1 MMYKIISK
9 ENIAPSIYKMII
21 EAPRIAKK
29 ALPGQFIILRVT
41 EDGERIPLTISDSD
55 KEAGTVTII
64 YQEVGMT
71 TKLLT
76 TKDAGESL
84 SDFVGPL
91 GKPSELEGL
100 KKVLCI
106 GGGVGTAVVYPDVKY
121 LYEQG
126 ATVDVIVGARSA
138 DYVILEDEIKS
149 RCRNLYITTDD
160 GTKGRK
166 GFVTDQ
172 LKELLDNGEKYDE
185 VYAIGPMIM
194 MKFVSAVTK
203 EYGVKTMVSLNPI
216 MVDGTGMCG
225 GCRVLV
231 GGKVKYACIDGP
243 DFDGHQV
250 DFDDI
255 MKRLSTY
262 KDIEQENAK
271 NHPCMGIY
279 HD

>member
-1 MMYKIISK
+1 MYKIISK

-126 ATVDVIVGARSA
+126 ATVDVIVGARSS

-250 DFDDI
+250 DFEDI

-262 KDIEQENAK
+262 KDIEQENAE

>member
-1 MMYKIISK
+1 MYKILEK
-9 ENIAPSIYKMII
+9 ENIAPSIYKMVV
-21 EAPRIAKK
+21 EAQRIAKK

-41 EDGERIPLTISDSD
+41 DDGERIPLTISDSD

-76 TKDAGESL
+76 TKKVGESL
-84 SDFVGPL
+84 ADFVGPL

-138 DYVILEDEIKS
+138 DYVILEDEIKE

-172 LKELLDNGEKYDE
+172 LKELMDAGEKYDE

-194 MKFVSAVTK
+194 MKFVSAVTR

-225 GCRVLV
+225 GCRVIV
-231 GGKVKYACIDGP
+231 GGEVKYACIDGP
-243 DFDGHQV
+243 DFDGHLV
-250 DFDDI
+250 DFDSV
-255 MKRLSTY
+255 MQRLSAY

>member
-1 MMYKIISK
+1 MYKILSK
-9 ENIAPSIYKMII
+9 ENIAPSIYKMIV

-41 EDGERIPLTISDSD
+41 DDGERIPLTISDSD
-55 KEAGTVTII
+55 KKGGTVTII

-76 TKDAGESL
+76 TKEVGESL
-84 SDFVGPL
+84 ADFVGPL

-121 LYEQG
+121 LYDSG

-138 DYVILEDEIKS
+138 EHIILEDEIKV

-160 GTKGRK
+160 GSKGHK
-166 GFVTDQ
+166 GFVTDK
-172 LKELLDNGEKYDE
+172 LKELLDAGEKYDE

-194 MKFVSAVTK
+194 MKFVAAATR

-225 GCRVLV
+225 CCRVLV
-231 GGKVKYACIDGP
+231 DGKVKYACIDGP

-250 DFDDI
+250 DFDDV
-255 MKRLSTY
+255 MKRLGTY
-262 KDIEQENAK
+262 KDIEQENTE

>member
-1 MMYKIISK
+1 MYKILSK
-9 ENIAPSIYKMII
+9 EKIAPATYKMVI
-21 EAPRIAKK
+21 EAQRIAKK

-41 EDGERIPLTISDSD
+41 EDGERIPLTICDSD

-76 TKDAGESL
+76 SKDVGESL

-91 GKPSELEGL
+91 GRPSELEGL

-121 LYEQG
+121 LHENG
-126 ATVDVIVGARSA
+126 ATVDVIVGARDA
-138 DYVILEDEIKS
+138 EHIILEDEIS
-149 RCRNLYITTDD
+149 QRCRNLYITTDD
-160 GTKGRK
+160 GSKGRK

-172 LKELLDNGEKYDE
+172 LKELLEAGEKYDE

-194 MKFVSAVTK
+194 MKFVAAVTK
-203 EYGVKTMVSLNPI
+203 EFGVKTMVSLNPI

-231 GGKVKYACIDGP
+231 GGEVKYACIDGP
-243 DFDGHQV
+243 DFNGHEV
-250 DFDDI
+250 DFDDV
-255 MKRLSTY
+255 MKRLATY
-262 KDIEQENAK
+262 KDIETENEK

>member
-1 MMYKIISK
+1 MYKIISK
-9 ENIAPSIYKMII
+9 ANIAPSIYKMVI

-41 EDGERIPLTISDSD
+41 GDGERIPLTISDSD

-76 TKDAGESL
+76 TKNKGESL

-149 RCRNLYITTDD
+149 RCRNLYVTTDD

-172 LKELLDNGEKYDE
+172 LKELLDAGEKYDE

-231 GGKVKYACIDGP
+231 GGQVKYACIDGP

-250 DFDDI
+250 DYDDI

-262 KDIEQENAK
+262 KDLEHENAE

>member
-1 MMYKIISK
+1 M
-9 ENIAPSIYKMII
+9 
-21 EAPRIAKK
+21 
-29 ALPGQFIILRVT
+29 
-41 EDGERIPLTISDSD
+41 
-55 KEAGTVTII
+55 
-64 YQEVGMT
+64 
-71 TKLLT
+71 
-76 TKDAGESL
+76 
-84 SDFVGPL
+84 
-91 GKPSELEGL
+91 
-100 KKVLCI
+100 
-106 GGGVGTAVVYPDVKY
+106 
-121 LYEQG
+121 
-126 ATVDVIVGARSA
+126 DVIVGARSA

-172 LKELLDNGEKYDE
+172 LKELLDAGETYDE

-194 MKFVSAVTK
+194 MKFVAGVTK
-203 EYGVKTMVSLNPI
+203 QYGVKTMVSLNPI

-243 DFDGHQV
+243 DFDGHAV

-262 KDIEQENAK
+262 KDIEAENAK

>member
-1 MMYKIISK
+1 MYKIISK

>member
-1 MMYKIISK
+1 MYEILLKK
-9 ENIAPSIYKMII
+9 KIAPATYKMVI
-21 EAPRIAKK
+21 EAGRIAKK

-41 EDGERIPLTISDSD
+41 EDGERIPLTICDSD
-55 KEAGTVTII
+55 KNAGTVTII

-76 TKDAGESL
+76 SKNEGESL
-84 SDFVGPL
+84 PDFVGPL
-91 GKPSELEGL
+91 GRPSELEGL

-121 LYEQG
+121 LYENG
-126 ATVDVIVGARSA
+126 ATVDVIVGARDSEH
-138 DYVILEDEIKS
+138 VILEDEIKE

-160 GTKGRK
+160 GSKGRK

-172 LKELLDNGEKYDE
+172 LRELLESGETYDE

-194 MKFVSAVTK
+194 MKFVAGVTK
-203 EYGVKTMVSLNPI
+203 EFGVKTMVSLNPI

-231 GGKVKYACIDGP
+231 GGAVKYACIDGP
-243 DFDGHQV
+243 DFNGHEV
-250 DFDDI
+250 DFDDV
-255 MKRLSTY
+255 MKRLNTY
-262 KDIEQENAK
+262 KDIEAENEK

>member
-1 MMYKIISK
+1 MYKIISK
-9 ENIAPSIYKMII
+9 ENIAPSIYKMVI

-55 KEAGTVTII
+55 KDAGHVTII

-76 TKDAGESL
+76 TKEVGENI

-126 ATVDVIVGARSA
+126 ANRG
-138 DYVILEDEIKS
+138 
-149 RCRNLYITTDD
+149 CNC
-160 GTKGRK
+160 GRP
-166 GFVTDQ
+166 Q
-172 LKELLDNGEKYDE
+172 RRLCN
-185 VYAIGPMIM
+185 IG
-194 MKFVSAVTK
+194 
-203 EYGVKTMVSLNPI
+203 
-216 MVDGTGMCG
+216 
-225 GCRVLV
+225 R
-231 GGKVKYACIDGP
+231 
-243 DFDGHQV
+243 
-250 DFDDI
+250 
-255 MKRLSTY
+255 
-262 KDIEQENAK
+262 
-271 NHPCMGIY
+271 
-279 HD
+279 

>member
-1 MMYKIISK
+1 MYKILEK
-9 ENIAPSIYKMII
+9 ENIAPNIYRMVIKS
-21 EAPRIAKK
+21 PRIAKK

-55 KEAGTVTII
+55 KDAGTVTII

-76 TKDAGESL
+76 TKEVGDSL
-84 SDFVGPL
+84 ADFVGPL
-91 GKPSELEGL
+91 GRPSELEGL

-121 LYEQG
+121 LYENG
-126 ATVDVIVGARSA
+126 AIVDVIIGARSA
-138 DYVILEDEIKS
+138 EHLILEDEIKA

-160 GTKGRK
+160 GSKGHK
-166 GFVTDQ
+166 GFVTDKV
-172 LKELLDNGEKYDE
+172 KELLESGERYDE

-194 MKFVSAVTK
+194 MKFVAAVTK

-231 GGKVKYACIDGP
+231 GGQVKYACIDGP

-250 DFDDI
+250 DFDDV
-255 MKRLSTY
+255 MKRLNTY
-262 KDIEQENAK
+262 KDIERDNAEK
-271 NHPCMGIY
+271 HPCMGLY

>member
-1 MMYKIISK
+1 MYKILSK
-9 ENIAPSIYKMII
+9 ENIAPNIFKMDV

-29 ALPGQFIILRVT
+29 ALPGQFIILRVS

-55 KEAGTVTII
+55 KDTGAITII

-76 TKDAGESL
+76 TKKVGESL

-121 LYEQG
+121 LYENG
-126 ATVDVIVGARSA
+126 ATVDVIIGARSKE
-138 DYVILEDEIKS
+138 YLILEDKIAE

-160 GTKGRK
+160 GSKGHK
-166 GFVTDQ
+166 GFVTDKV
-172 LKELLDNGEKYDE
+172 KELLESGEKYDE

-194 MKFVSAVTK
+194 MKFVAAVTK

-225 GCRVLV
+225 GCRVVV
-231 GGKVKYACIDGP
+231 GGEVKYACVDGP

-250 DFDDI
+250 DFDSL
-255 MKRLSTY
+255 MKRLATY
-262 KDIEQENAK
+262 KDIEADQSE
-271 NHPCMGIY
+271 NHPCLGIY

>member
-1 MMYKIISK
+1 MYKILEK
-9 ENIAPSIYKMII
+9 DNIAPQIFKMVI

-41 EDGERIPLTISDSD
+41 SDGERIPLTISDAD
-55 KEAGTVTII
+55 KQAGTVTII

-76 TKDAGESL
+76 SKEVGECL
-84 SDFVGPL
+84 ADFVGPL
-91 GKPSELEGL
+91 GKPSELDGL

-121 LYEQG
+121 LYENG
-126 ATVDVIVGARSA
+126 ATVDVIIGARSA
-138 DYVILEDEIKS
+138 DYIILEDEIKK

-166 GFVTDQ
+166 GFVTDKV
-172 LKELLDNGEKYDE
+172 KELLEAGERYDE
-185 VYAIGPMIM
+185 IYAIGPMIM
-194 MKFVSAVTK
+194 MKFVAAVTK

-231 GGKVKYACIDGP
+231 GGEVKYACIDGP
-243 DFDGHQV
+243 DFDGHEV
-250 DFDDI
+250 DFEDI
-255 MKRLSTY
+255 MKRAGAY
-262 KDIEQENAK
+262 KDIEADNAK
-271 NHPCMGIY
+271 NHPCLGIY

>member
-1 MMYKIISK
+1 MYKILSK
-9 ENIAPSIYKMII
+9 QNIAPSIYKMVV

-41 EDGERIPLTISDSD
+41 EDGERIPLTISDSEKD
-55 KEAGTVTII
+55 AGTVTII

-76 TKDAGESL
+76 TKNVGESL

-121 LYEQG
+121 LHENG
-126 ATVDVIVGARSA
+126 ATVDVIIGARSA
-138 DYVILEDEIKS
+138 DYLILEDEISK

-160 GTKGRK
+160 GSKGHK
-166 GFVTDQ
+166 GFVTDKV
-172 LKELLDNGEKYDE
+172 KELLEGGEVYDE

-194 MKFVSAVTK
+194 MKFVAATTK
-203 EYGVKTMVSLNPI
+203 QFGVKTMVSLNPI

-225 GCRVLV
+225 GCRVVV
-231 GGKVKYACIDGP
+231 GGEVKYACVDGP
-243 DFDGHQV
+243 DFNGHEV
-250 DFDDI
+250 DFDDV

-262 KDIEQENAK
+262 KDIEEEHSK

>member
-1 MMYKIISK
+1 MYKILLK
-9 ENIAPSIYKMII
+9 ENIAPNIFRMII

-55 KEAGTVTII
+55 KDAGTVTII

-76 TKDAGESL
+76 TKSVGDSL
-84 SDFVGPL
+84 ADFVGPL
-91 GKPSELEGL
+91 GRPSELEGL

-121 LYEQG
+121 LYENG

-138 DYVILEDEIKS
+138 EHIILEDEIKS

-160 GTKGRK
+160 GSKGHK
-166 GFVTDQ
+166 GFVTDKV
-172 LKELLDNGEKYDE
+172 KELLEAGERYDE

-231 GGKVKYACIDGP
+231 GGEVKYACIDGP

-250 DFDDI
+250 DYDDV
-255 MKRLSTY
+255 MKRLDTY
-262 KDIEQENAK
+262 KDVERENAEH
-271 NHPCMGIY
+271 HPCMGIY